1 MTAASSRSIK
11 SPSWGA
17 TRWLCCSASFSQ
29 TIAAVARTA
38 LALGSQIFCASAVH
52 SAADFL
58 RFAVRFTRIYAPN
71 ALSRD
76 LFEAGLGG
84 GFNCYQPGQHIFAS
98 GVSLLPH
105 RKVDA
110 TPAWRRL
117 RATGMRCHRSE
128 SARLP
133 KLKARSLSRPGPPWM
148 DQVLRPDSSSEVL
161 YCDHYPRRTTLYW
174 RAPQVRALGR
184 PAKLSSA
191 YGHARS
197 MTAIHCRAF
206 VRQLTETPLAGAPL
220 LYQEIHVPYRAGERT
235 WIRQPTSRRR
245 HHKIG

>member
-105 RKVDA
+105 QKVDA
-110 TPAWRRL
+110 TPVLAQV
-117 RATGMRCHRSE
+117 TGNRYGAIARKARS
-128 SARLP
+128 LT

-148 DQVLRPDSSSEVL
+148 DQVQRPDFSSE
-161 YCDHYPRRTTLYW
+161 P
-174 RAPQVRALGR
+174 
-184 PAKLSSA
+184 
-191 YGHARS
+191 
-197 MTAIHCRAF
+197 
-206 VRQLTETPLAGAPL
+206 
-220 LYQEIHVPYRAGERT
+220 
-235 WIRQPTSRRR
+235 
-245 HHKIG
+245 

>member
-38 LALGSQIFCASAVH
+38 LALGSQVFCASAVH

-58 RFAVRFTRIYAPN
+58 RFVVRFTRIYAPN

-110 TPAWRRL
+110 TPVLAQV
-117 RATGMRCHRSE
+117 TGNRYAVPSLGKR
-128 SARLP
+128 ARLP
-133 KLKARSLSRPGPPWM
+133 NLKPGPFRDRALLGWIRFRDPTPPPSFYIATIIREE
-148 DQVLRPDSSSEVL
+148 QPFIG
-161 YCDHYPRRTTLYW
+161 
-174 RAPQVRALGR
+174 APQVRALGR
-184 PAKLSSA
+184 PAKL
-191 YGHARS
+191 
-197 MTAIHCRAF
+197 I
-206 VRQLTETPLAGAPL
+206 
-220 LYQEIHVPYRAGERT
+220 RT
-235 WIRQPTSRRR
+235 CQINDRDTL
-245 HHKIG
+245 